1 MASVKR
7 EQKDSRVCCE
17 NIAGGQESM
26 HCSFVLASRK
36 MALDYSMHEIASTGK
51 KKRLKCCYSDL
62 IRVSLVSHY
71 IFSCLHFHSMVK
83 WRDSIKINMFVLLS
97 WIMKKKKKKTG
108 SIASNRCQVTVGLSC
123 VCIFRRFPAARTQ
136 TRKLKKKQEQM
147 YSIRRTWGIG
157 LIMHMTES

>member
-7 EQKDSRVCCE
+7 ERKDSRVCCE

-36 MALDYSMHEIASTGK
+36 LALDYSMHEIASTGK

-71 IFSCLHFHSMVK
+71 IFSCLHFHLMAK
-83 WRDSIKINMFVLLS
+83 WRESIKINMFVLLS
-97 WIMKKKKKKTG
+97 WIMKKKKKKKL
-108 SIASNRCQVTVGLSC
+108 AAYQVTAAKSQLASPVC
-123 VCIFRRFPAARTQ
+123 VSFAGFHLRECKHANW
-136 TRKLKKKQEQM
+136 KKQEQM
-147 YSIRRTWGIG
+147 YSIRRMWGIG